1 MIIRKLKPEDKK
13 LICMLSDQI
22 NQEHYENMPTDF
34 KEPDGQGSDWE
45 HWCAFDNDERGI
57 LLVAED
63 GDVAVGFIAGRVV
76 DSGKSSYLVPKK
88 KLQISTIVVE
98 QSTRGQGIGRAL
110 VESAV
115 SVSRSMG
122 ATEAFLE
129 VMAYNAGAEKFYSAL
144 GFGKFSTKLSMQFIR
159 PAFE

>member
-1 MIIRKLKPEDKK
+1 MTIKRTGYQYTDAESGITLDCWFPRDNQKIERSCLAKK
-13 LICMLSDQI
+13 AGLVRG
-22 NQEHYENMPTDF
+22 DF
-34 KEPDGQGSDWE
+34 VEIEIG
-45 HWCAFDNDERGI
+45 
-57 LLVAED
+57 
-63 GDVAVGFIAGRVV
+63 
-76 DSGKSSYLVPKK
+76 YLVRKK

-98 QSTRGQGIGRAL
+98 QSTRGQGVGRAL

-159 PAFE
+159 PPLE